1 MYDGKIGLYLLEQI
15 EQAREFIAEQE
26 FDTAIYCLRE
36 ALGTLKGVE
45 ETYSEEVVKMC
56 KLLGLCYR
64 KKNMLEEGIKALR
77 KAEELCRKKY
87 LKKNDIFW
95 RRELAICYVNEAI
108 IYDSQEKFNKAIGLY
123 ENAIELFKELEDNES
138 RVKAMLSLG
147 VAYSKVNDNETVK
160 ALYEEALNII
170 NSDFTLEDYRV
181 LFYKMQ
187 EDILNKKEKI

>member
-1 MYDGKIGLYLLEQI
+1 MYDGKRGLYLLEQI
-15 EQAREFIAEQE
+15 EQARESIAEQE

-36 ALGTLKGVE
+36 ALGTLKGME
-45 ETYSEEVVKMC
+45 ETYSEEAVKIC

-64 KKNMLEEGIKALR
+64 KKNIPEEGIKALR
-77 KAEELCRKKY
+77 KAEELCKKIY

-108 IYDSQEKFNKAIGLY
+108 MYDSQEQFNKAIGLY
-123 ENAIELFKELEDNES
+123 ENAIELFKELEDAES
-138 RVKAMLSLG
+138 RVKAMFSLC

-160 ALYEEALNII
+160 VLYEEALNII
-170 NSDFTLEDYRV
+170 NSDFTLEGYRV

>member
-1 MYDGKIGLYLLEQI
+1 MYDGKMGLYLLEQI
-15 EQAREFIAEQE
+15 EQARESIAEQE
-26 FDTAIYCLRE
+26 FETAMDCLRE
-36 ALGTLKGVE
+36 ALGTLKGME
-45 ETYSEEVVKMC
+45 ETYSEEVVKIC

-64 KKNMLEEGIKALR
+64 KKNMPEDGIKVLR
-77 KAEELCRKKY
+77 KAEELCRKIC

-108 IYDSQEKFNKAIGLY
+108 MYDSQEQFKNAIGLY

-138 RVKAMLSLG
+138 RVKAMFSLG
-147 VAYSKVNDNETVK
+147 VAYNKVNDNETVR

-170 NSDFTLEDYRV
+170 NSDFTLDGYKL

-187 EDILNKKEKI
+187 EELLNKKEKI